1 MRCEYLFSYKMW
13 QLTSSPIT
21 LWTKLLTKANAYH
34 IFRPAFGEI
43 MDEAPEGTW
52 TEDIRALAEAVPGV
66 VATEKCYVRKVGFE
80 YFADLHV
87 IVNGKISVREGHNIA
102 GAVKAAIIKAKL
114 AVYNVLVH
122 IEPTE

>member
-1 MRCEYLFSYKMW
+1 MW